1 MAIINPTQLP
11 RITREYLDSLKV
23 PGKNFP
29 FEITYANRRKNFA
42 LIFSIERELTEA
54 ERNTAVDIQID
65 VAGIPTGQNIQNPID
80 RPMVHF
86 SYYGKLND
94 LVQGGRSFEV
104 NVTKCVNEEGNGTL
118 FVAPYVGGK
127 HKTIAVNLTG
137 ASTNGGAVIQLLNL
151 ATSLN
156 FTRNLQYGNYGP
168 IVEMGEARPHGSL
181 ILNSQSKSGWDSVVE
196 PGKFAEWALSFPIGI
211 NWDDI
216 SNKINIGI
224 IFNNNTKKFYS
235 GLVDN
240 SYNTING
247 RGGVAGISDVSAM
260 VYDYEIYPTRS
271 RGERAYDRSSPGR
284 LNTRAVLNMEKLFKR
299 TFNLNALTDEEIHDI
314 SHIKVS
320 FTLNND
326 KGTIHFHFYP
336 QRHLSVWST
345 SVASDIRLSKR
356 SLVFSSYYIRPT
368 KLLEGPELINVPNI
382 DDFRDFNIRKM
393 VRMYSVVDNNQIK
406 IVTPRIDTGQFNNV
420 PGVNVERAAFSMNN
434 MPQNFRSRVNLA
446 KARFFDV
453 VLEDGT
459 ILASEGAAPPAPTLF
474 DEVNQVYFAY
484 TARGNSMIVLN
495 CNDGTVVDHVEF
507 VQPDEVSFI
516 INGVPTKNT
525 GLKGYTQSLSLKPN
539 AKPQDIYN
547 NQCTIRVTISKNGR
561 SESKE
566 IELYTADIGRFS
578 GQAMFFAFFEWGAPP
593 VKLNYRDFFHE
604 HPHGRQP
611 ILFKVYEENSK
622 TPISETTA
630 KSFYIRRANPVVFYP
645 IGRKLTADY
654 WGMPTA
660 LAPDGSSSKIP
671 NIAVINDKS
680 VIEKLSDYS
689 EIGTLFR
696 TNYTTLLVLDK
707 TKNRFEFKLYQY
719 EKTIAKD
726 IEYFIAKNYARPN
739 MAQPTTRLDRMTVF
753 FVDDETGV
761 PSVIGSIKSSETDS
775 AQKAVWSWSSTEEL
789 DQYSRQAIDMQPMT
803 YSNTFSMSADTTI
816 SRNFRKIMAAGR
828 RGKIAI
834 AFYEPLNNGASERSY
849 WDYKYVYWCRLRD
862 DIVQHTQDS
871 RFLITTGVDDIYT
884 IPKMTDLQITGPGSF
899 TNKLISGGIIYDAES
914 VPSKYLFDHPRYE
927 SSSDQPLV
935 ASGRLL
941 YDIHRNDDTTFNTSS
956 KPSIPHMF
964 SRGAGFNYNNTTELL
979 VVGINGFGRWEHSVE
994 AIGVIGAGALPTPT
1008 PEPGDIS
1015 SDFESFIFLT
1025 DIPVNEAVFAARIK
1039 DGVSVEKYGKTVLLN
1054 VYNDQGEK
1062 IYNELHIKSYRQ
1074 NLNMRHLGLRG
1085 GFDNAS
1091 SLMSSYLDIELLS
1104 LDFVPEVGV
1113 PYTTDNAKVIGRL
1126 RLNSLT
1132 NESEYT
1138 DNSIVPNKR
1147 FKGVKTI
1154 YDNKTVYY
1162 RIFGFPSSL
1171 KKTGVDPVY
1180 ILEPDNKLGIVL
1192 KDTAF
1197 TTGAIDR
1204 SINITHDSSK
1214 ASGSDNDSRP
1224 VIRNAINSINGN
1236 YEQDYNVL
1244 NVSEAD
1250 NQPREIINAV
1260 TQYHIPNIG
1269 APGALEGLRYGLVAM
1284 NTQGKGVL
1292 YAAMNEHRRTN
1303 TSHYLGFTQLP
1314 NFNDR
1319 FRENPPSVISIGS
1332 NETGFSSTNPRSF
1345 SLAPLGIAPAN
1356 VNLWRDGGMN
1366 EPVLRHQMT
1375 LTNTAPNV
1383 TLLKDYNLASGS
1395 DSVSYTSYG
1404 ILKVINTTSSKP
1416 VKCTIRLTKTEG
1428 NPRVEVLNAQ
1438 GVSIQNTVGKLICMK
1453 PGNDGLVAVE
1463 ISHGKDSNPIE
1474 VPLSHFTKKGNEDKY
1489 ELLFLIKGHD
1499 ANADHIIGHAAISLT
1514 RNQLKEDSAD
1524 YDFGLGQIL
1533 MILNKAGNGV
1543 MLKAMVPHGLLT
1555 RAEDFVLLNARK
1567 PNSVYNVSMETGTLY
1582 DIVSIDGVLQDT
1594 PQPGSTVLQ
1603 FGIRKDGELKRSKR
1617 ITLTQI
1623 NPSVVSETQDN
1634 ANGRVYTYDY
1644 ASVNTSNRID
1654 MKLVKKD
1661 NDIHVIFTDSTG
1673 KNVTSE
1679 VDEFTI
1685 VHNSLLSDPSWFGT
1699 FILRVSAW
1707 QLAGK
1712 FNSLTGSYQ
1721 LPVNNNPHLLKVANL
1736 VGSNDKR
1743 YGVILVHRSVNDALA
1758 AIYHNAGFINT
1769 ASALPTIGT
1778 ETGVRYLQ
1786 INGDGSGFS
1795 KVAFGNTWASR
1806 PSKFPEVQYFNYTNE
1821 QGWVSTV
1828 DGDREDPTRLNHMAG
1843 SGILPKDIE
1852 SAEGTYSSFTLGYN
1866 ANGRFENHNNFIL
1879 YKDDFVPG
1887 LYVKRLPSEYTTIK
1901 HRGYVG
1907 SISDSNVVP
1916 LAGTIKQS
1924 DMVGIN
1930 SDYTIRRNTLVNQSG
1945 VEDLSSVIANSYP
1958 SRIMYIN
1965 HIQGDANSG
1974 IKYTADVL
1982 QSSSVINAHSD
1993 NTKMTISPYFN
2004 GMLPDV
2010 NQDFSEV
2017 CGNANRSRDLSEW
2030 RVDATVFNALARLNM
2045 DEYPI
2050 MEITGPN
2057 LRSISNDILRIRG
2070 PRNKRPIV
2078 LNQERNQILTSL
2090 PRILVIEDDIC
2101 FDAAEGLNLYS
2112 VRLIPDNIARPTV
2125 VIMRGRLILRHRR
2138 FADIPG
2144 MIIASNIILI
2154 NETMWDLDQLV
2165 RTVVLRDK
2173 DSLDPGFDIRRV
2185 RRIELTVN
2193 SGKSLSTK
2201 MYLPKGSIEPS
2212 RWRHINL
2219 IPPKN
2224 YTGGVTDNGGFYTG
2238 VTRTEGSSTGEYIYE
2253 GGTGQLF
2260 GPREIDLDSLKS
2272 FIAKDAQN
2280 GHERSFRFIEIQGS
2294 NPKSYI
2300 FEQGEPAESA
2310 PSLVSVIDN
2319 IERVNTQILQVNLQV
2334 LFIVFV
2340 KKPEHGELPKT
2351 IRLKFQAKNYS
2362 STDKTSKATAEVLL
2376 ERSDTNTD
2384 RKYIIYSGKD
2394 SPFDRAY
2401 FGRSLTLKVTD
2412 LSNQETIVLNRDV
2425 KADIGI
2431 TNLESSIRSSY
2442 IRSTPEN
2449 IGGG

>member
-240 SYNTING
+240 SYNTINS

-284 LNTRAVLNMEKLFKR
+284 LNTRAVLDMEKLFKG
-299 TFNLNALTDEEIHDI
+299 TFNLNTLTDEEIHDI
-314 SHIKVS
+314 SHIKIS

-368 KLLEGPELINVPNI
+368 KLLEGPELINVPNV

-406 IVTPRIDTGQFNNV
+406 IVTPRIDTGQFNGV
-420 PGVNVERAAFSMNN
+420 PGVNVERAAFLKSN
-434 MPQNFRSRVNLA
+434 MPENFRGRVDLA

-459 ILASEGAAPPAPTLF
+459 ILASEGTLPPPSTLF
-474 DEVNQVYFAY
+474 DDINQVYFMCPAY
-484 TARGNSMIVLN
+484 GNPMIVFN
-495 CNDGTVVDHVEF
+495 CNDGVVVDRVEF
-507 VQPDEVSFI
+507 VHPNDVSFT
-516 INGVPTKNT
+516 INGTPTKSAA
-525 GLKGYTQSLSLKPN
+525 LKGYSQLLSFKPN

-547 NQCTIRVTISKNGR
+547 NQCTIRVTISKNGK

-566 IELYTADIGRFS
+566 IDLWDADFGRFS

-593 VKLNYRDFFHE
+593 IKLNYRDFFHE
-604 HPHGRQP
+604 HPYGRQP
-611 ILFKVYEENSK
+611 ILFKVYEENGR
-622 TPISETTA
+622 TPVEEIIA
-630 KSFYIRRANPVVFYP
+630 KSFYIRNGNPVPFFP
-645 IGRKLTADY
+645 IRKQLPSGY
-654 WGMPTA
+654 WGMPTTVA
-660 LAPDGSSSKIP
+660 ADGSSSKIP
-671 NIAVINDKS
+671 NIAVINDKN

-689 EIGTLFR
+689 EIGTNYR
-696 TNYTTLLVLDK
+696 TNYTTLLILDK

-739 MAQPTTRLDRMTVF
+739 MAQPTTRLSRMAVL
-753 FVDDETGV
+753 FVDSETGI
-761 PSVIGSIKSSETDS
+761 PTVIGSIKSDEMDN
-775 AQKAVWSWSSTEEL
+775 AQKAVVSYSHTEEL
-789 DQYSRQAIDMQPMT
+789 DQYSRQVIDMQPMT

-914 VPSKYLFDHPRYE
+914 IPSKYRFDHPRYV

-941 YDIHRNDDTTFNTSS
+941 YDIHRNGDTTFNTSS

-964 SRGAGFNYNNTTELL
+964 SRGAGFNYNDTTELL
-979 VVGINGFGRWEHSVE
+979 VVGINGFGLWEHSVE
-994 AIGVIGAGALPTPT
+994 AIGVIGAGTLPSPEPELATDDVERVIWRAATGNIGAFSQTMAQIKFKSSIPAERRNGNTVYFRILDSKGNRLGQSSVTIGQYQQFNTSLGVLNDIASPYLTIESYVDAGYTKKVSETRIPNALFGRQQTIASINNGQPFTAAQSNNLYMQYYLYPESLKITNVNPTITINDTSVINNKYVFVIDNNIPPQRNVYFFGHGTWNMSAQMSGDKLYMSAPIYDTFPAGTKQDYFLEWRDGNELLGVSGTHNLPTNIKSFGDTANVSSGLLVLDNNARGQLILQADSRFVSDNTGYFIESTDGNNRTVIVDKGWLGFDHNLFQAFNISFPGKT
-1008 PEPGDIS
+1008 PQTLAISATKINVGIETNDGLAISRSLGFANNQLSSTAYGAILPLSNTGSTIPKYATSVAKSQDDPLVTFNLNSQNRNDTIGKIVVLRPGNNELSGVEINHDGSANGIRVPFDYFTKAGNNDS
-1015 SDFESFIFLT
+1015 YEAMFLL
-1025 DIPVNEAVFAARIK
+1025 
-1039 DGVSVEKYGKTVLLN
+1039 YGKGADAN
-1054 VYNDQGEK
+1054 
-1062 IYNELHIKSYRQ
+1062 
-1074 NLNMRHLGLRG
+1074 
-1085 GFDNAS
+1085 
-1091 SLMSSYLDIELLS
+1091 
-1104 LDFVPEVGV
+1104 
-1113 PYTTDNAKVIGRL
+1113 KVIGH
-1126 RLNSLT
+1126 
-1132 NESEYT
+1132 
-1138 DNSIVPNKR
+1138 
-1147 FKGVKTI
+1147 
-1154 YDNKTVYY
+1154 
-1162 RIFGFPSSL
+1162 
-1171 KKTGVDPVY
+1171 
-1180 ILEPDNKLGIVL
+1180 
-1192 KDTAF
+1192 A
-1197 TTGAIDR
+1197 
-1204 SINITHDSSK
+1204 
-1214 ASGSDNDSRP
+1214 
-1224 VIRNAINSINGN
+1224 VI
-1236 YEQDYNVL
+1236 
-1244 NVSEAD
+1244 
-1250 NQPREIINAV
+1250 
-1260 TQYHIPNIG
+1260 
-1269 APGALEGLRYGLVAM
+1269 ALA
-1284 NTQGKGVL
+1284 
-1292 YAAMNEHRRTN
+1292 
-1303 TSHYLGFTQLP
+1303 
-1314 NFNDR
+1314 
-1319 FRENPPSVISIGS
+1319 
-1332 NETGFSSTNPRSF
+1332 
-1345 SLAPLGIAPAN
+1345 
-1356 VNLWRDGGMN
+1356 
-1366 EPVLRHQMT
+1366 
-1375 LTNTAPNV
+1375 
-1383 TLLKDYNLASGS
+1383 
-1395 DSVSYTSYG
+1395 
-1404 ILKVINTTSSKP
+1404 
-1416 VKCTIRLTKTEG
+1416 
-1428 NPRVEVLNAQ
+1428 
-1438 GVSIQNTVGKLICMK
+1438 
-1453 PGNDGLVAVE
+1453 
-1463 ISHGKDSNPIE
+1463 
-1474 VPLSHFTKKGNEDKY
+1474 
-1489 ELLFLIKGHD
+1489 
-1499 ANADHIIGHAAISLT
+1499 

-1603 FGIRKDGELKRSKR
+1603 FGIRKDGELKRGK
-1617 ITLTQI
+1617 IMTLTQI
-1623 NPSVVSETQDN
+1623 DPSVVSETQDG
-1634 ANGRVYTYDY
+1634 ANGRVYSYDY
-1644 ASVNTSNRID
+1644 ASVNTANRID

-1699 FILRVSAW
+1699 FMLRVSAW

-1712 FNSLTGSYQ
+1712 FNSLTGSYR
-1721 LPVNNNPHLLKVANL
+1721 LPVKDNPHLLKVANL

-1743 YGVILVHRSVNDALA
+1743 YGVVLIHRSVNDALT

-1887 LYVKRLPSEYTTIK
+1887 LYVKRLPSEYTAIK

-1907 SISDSNVVP
+1907 SISDSNIVP

-1982 QSSSVINAHSD
+1982 QSSSVINTHSD

-2101 FDAAEGLNLYS
+2101 FDAAEGVNLYS

-2280 GHERSFRFIEIQGS
+2280 GHERSFRFIETQGS
-2294 NPKSYI
+2294 NPKYYI
-2300 FEQGEPAESA
+2300 FEPVPAESA

-2351 IRLKFQAKNYS
+2351 IRLEFQAKNYS

-2401 FGRSLTLKVTD
+2401 FGRSRTLKVTD
-2412 LSNQETIVLNRDV
+2412 LSNQETIVLDRDT
-2425 KADIGI
+2425 KSDTSPSNI
-2431 TNLESSIRSSY
+2431 ESSLRGSY
-2442 IRSTPEN
+2442 IRSASN
-2449 IGGG
+2449 SHV

>member
-156 FTRNLQYGNYGP
+156 FTRDLRYGNYGP

-284 LNTRAVLNMEKLFKR
+284 LNTRAVLDMEKLFKG
-299 TFNLNALTDEEIHDI
+299 TFNLNALTDEEIDDI
-314 SHIKVS
+314 SHIKIS

-336 QRHLSVWST
+336 QRHLSVWNT
-345 SVASDIRLSKR
+345 SIASDIRLSKR

-368 KLLEGPELINVPNI
+368 KLLKGPELINVPDI

-406 IVTPRIDTGQFNNV
+406 IVTPRIDTGQFNGV
-420 PGVNVERAAFSMNN
+420 PGVNVERAAFLKSN
-434 MPQNFRSRVNLA
+434 MPENFRGRVDLA

-459 ILASEGAAPPAPTLF
+459 ILASEGTILPPPALF
-474 DEVNQVYFAY
+474 DDVNQVYFVCPAY
-484 TARGNSMIVLN
+484 GNPMIVFN
-495 CNDGTVVDHVEF
+495 CNDGVVVDRVEF
-507 VQPDEVSFI
+507 VHPNDVSFT
-516 INGVPTKNT
+516 INGTPLKNA
-525 GLKGYTQSLSLKPN
+525 GLKGYSQSLSFKPN

-547 NQCTIRVTISKNGR
+547 NQCTIRVTISKNGK

-566 IELYTADIGRFS
+566 IDLWDADFGRFS

-593 VKLNYRDFFHE
+593 IKLNYRDFFHE
-604 HPHGRQP
+604 HPYGRQP
-611 ILFKVYEENSK
+611 ILFKVYEENSQ
-622 TPISETTA
+622 TPVEEIIA
-630 KSFYIRRANPVVFYP
+630 KSFYIRNGNPVPFFP
-645 IGRKLTADY
+645 IRKQLPSGY
-654 WGMPTA
+654 WGMPTTVA
-660 LAPDGSSSKIP
+660 ADGSSSKIP
-671 NIAVINDKS
+671 NIAVINDKN

-689 EIGTLFR
+689 EIGTNYR
-696 TNYTTLLVLDK
+696 TNYTTLLILDK

-726 IEYFIAKNYARPN
+726 IEYFITKNYARPN
-739 MAQPTTRLDRMTVF
+739 MAQPTTRLSRMAVL
-753 FVDDETGV
+753 FVDGETGI
-761 PSVIGSIKSSETDS
+761 PTVIGSIKSDEMDN
-775 AQKAVWSWSSTEEL
+775 AQKAVVSYSHTEEL
-789 DQYSRQAIDMQPMT
+789 DQYGRQMTDVQHMT
-803 YSNTFSMSADTTI
+803 YSNTFSMNADI
-816 SRNFRKIMAAGR
+816 AMSRNFRKIIAAGR

-834 AFYEPLNNGASERSY
+834 AFYEPRNNGAGERSY

-914 VPSKYLFDHPRYE
+914 MPSKYRFDHPRYE

-941 YDIHRNDDTTFNTSS
+941 YDIHRNGDTTFNTSS

-964 SRGAGFNYNNTTELL
+964 SRGDGFNYDNTTELL
-979 VVGINGFGRWEHSVE
+979 VVGVNGFGLWEHSVE
-994 AIGVIGAGALPTPT
+994 AIGVIGAGTLPSTSAPTPSPTPPTPT
-1008 PEPGDIS
+1008 PATPKDIS
-1015 SDFESFIFLT
+1015 SDFESFVFLT
-1025 DIPVNEAVFAARIK
+1025 DIPANEAVFAAGIK
-1039 DGVSVEKYGKTVLLN
+1039 DSVSVEKYGKTVLLD

-1062 IYNELHIKSYRQ
+1062 IYNKLHIKSYRQ
-1074 NLNMRHLGLRG
+1074 NRNMRHLGLRG
-1085 GFDNAS
+1085 EFDNIS

-1126 RLNSLT
+1126 RLNPLT

-1138 DNSIVPNKR
+1138 NNSIVPNKR

-1171 KKTGVDPVY
+1171 KKTGTDPVY
-1180 ILEPDNKLGIVL
+1180 LLESDNKLGIML
-1192 KDTAF
+1192 KDSVF

-1244 NVSEAD
+1244 NISEAD

-1269 APGALEGLRYGLVAM
+1269 VPGSLEGMHYGVMTVSGLSKVSLYIGMNDNRLNGVSHTLDLSVSLSNSNGFHKISSGAKRVA
-1284 NTQGKGVL
+1284 
-1292 YAAMNEHRRTN
+1292 
-1303 TSHYLGFTQLP
+1303 
-1314 NFNDR
+1314 D
-1319 FRENPPSVISIGS
+1319 
-1332 NETGFSSTNPRSF
+1332 NETWSNSGNPRKF
-1345 SLAPLGIAPAN
+1345 DLGAFLSAS
-1356 VNLWRDGGMN
+1356 VAASTL
-1366 EPVLRHQMT
+1366 VLRHQMT
-1375 LTNTAPNV
+1375 LTNVAPN
-1383 TLLKDYNLASGS
+1383 TILLKDYMLSSGNGS
-1395 DSVSYTSYG
+1395 ISRVSYGS
-1404 ILKVINTTSSKP
+1404 ILTFETEYRP
-1416 VKCTIRLTKTEG
+1416 AKCTIRLTKTEG
-1428 NPRVEVLNAQ
+1428 NPRVEILNAQ

-1453 PGNDGLVAVE
+1453 PGTDGGLVTIE

-1474 VPLSHFTKKGNEDKY
+1474 VPFSHFTKKGNEDKY

-1555 RAEDFVLLNARK
+1555 RADEFVLLNERK
-1567 PNSVYNVSMETGTLY
+1567 PNSVYNVSMEAGTLY
-1582 DIVSIDGVLQDT
+1582 DIVTIDGVLQDT

-1603 FGIRKDGELKRSKR
+1603 FGIRKDGELKRGKR
-1617 ITLTQI
+1617 ITLTQL
-1623 NPSVVSETQDN
+1623 NTSVDVENHDN
-1634 ANGRVYTYDY
+1634 ANKRVYAFDY
-1644 ASVNTSNRID
+1644 GVANTSNRID
-1654 MKLVKKD
+1654 VKLVKVKD
-1661 NDIHVIFTDSTG
+1661 KIRVFFTDGTG
-1673 KNVTSE
+1673 NSVSHE
-1679 VDEFTI
+1679 VDGFTLVHNSIEGSVVVAVGQIDKKLKRSSGAFALSISDYPQLGKMAEIVNGNDKHHGVVLIHRPVSGNAPAIYHSEGFVHTSSELPLMNLSSFGVRYIRVNLPEADKGLTVGVGKEWYHRYTSPSSEEYNDKGLRIPRIEYTNANGGTSVSGISTESERGIVTAAMTSGKGMLPRDIQEGNDKYAEFTI
-1685 VHNSLLSDPSWFGT
+1685 VN
-1699 FILRVSAW
+1699 
-1707 QLAGK
+1707 
-1712 FNSLTGSYQ
+1712 
-1721 LPVNNNPHLLKVANL
+1721 PVTN
-1736 VGSNDKR
+1736 
-1743 YGVILVHRSVNDALA
+1743 
-1758 AIYHNAGFINT
+1758 
-1769 ASALPTIGT
+1769 
-1778 ETGVRYLQ
+1778 Q
-1786 INGDGSGFS
+1786 
-1795 KVAFGNTWASR
+1795 
-1806 PSKFPEVQYFNYTNE
+1806 PE
-1821 QGWVSTV
+1821 
-1828 DGDREDPTRLNHMAG
+1828 R
-1843 SGILPKDIE
+1843 IK
-1852 SAEGTYSSFTLGYN
+1852 
-1866 ANGRFENHNNFIL
+1866 L
-1879 YKDDFVPG
+1879 YKDPYDPRLYARRYTPRTTDVKYIAYHSEVNDQHILPLPG
-1887 LYVKRLPSEYTTIK
+1887 IIKR
-1901 HRGYVG
+1901 
-1907 SISDSNVVP
+1907 SDKIGFDV
-1916 LAGTIKQS
+1916 
-1924 DMVGIN
+1924 
-1930 SDYTIRRNTLVNQSG
+1930 DYTLRRNALVRDMDIVNR
-1945 VEDLSSVIANSYP
+1945 ERFLPFEHIY
-1958 SRIMYIN
+1958 RIVYIN
-1965 HIQGDANSG
+1965 RSRYNNFAEINTFFSILSRSRESLNARPYTSG
-1974 IKYTADVL
+1974 IST
-1982 QSSSVINAHSD
+1982 NAYYS
-1993 NTKMTISPYFN
+1993 
-2004 GMLPDV
+2004 GLLPDI
-2010 NQDFSEV
+2010 NQDFTENCGEV
-2017 CGNANRSRDLSEW
+2017 NKTRDLSDWQMEAMLL
-2030 RVDATVFNALARLNM
+2030 DLTARLDM
-2045 DEYPI
+2045 SEYPI
-2050 MEITGPN
+2050 MEITGTDMQP
-2057 LRSISNDILRIRG
+2057 ISTDILRIRG
-2070 PRNKRPIV
+2070 PRNGKPII
-2078 LNQERNQILTSL
+2078 LNKEYNQIFTTP
-2090 PRILVIEDDIC
+2090 PRILVIEEDIQ
-2101 FDAAEGLNLYS
+2101 FAAANGINVREMILFNSNLS
-2112 VRLIPDNIARPTV
+2112 IIPTV
-2125 VIMRGRLILRHRR
+2125 IFRGRLIVQGL
-2138 FADIPG
+2138 
-2144 MIIASNIILI
+2144 S
-2154 NETMWDLDQLV
+2154 
-2165 RTVVLRDK
+2165 
-2173 DSLDPGFDIRRV
+2173 
-2185 RRIELTVN
+2185 
-2193 SGKSLSTK
+2193 SGL
-2201 MYLPKGSIEPS
+2201 
-2212 RWRHINL
+2212 
-2219 IPPKN
+2219 
-2224 YTGGVTDNGGFYTG
+2224 
-2238 VTRTEGSSTGEYIYE
+2238 
-2253 GGTGQLF
+2253 
-2260 GPREIDLDSLKS
+2260 
-2272 FIAKDAQN
+2272 
-2280 GHERSFRFIEIQGS
+2280 
-2294 NPKSYI
+2294 
-2300 FEQGEPAESA
+2300 
-2310 PSLVSVIDN
+2310 
-2319 IERVNTQILQVNLQV
+2319 
-2334 LFIVFV
+2334 
-2340 KKPEHGELPKT
+2340 
-2351 IRLKFQAKNYS
+2351 
-2362 STDKTSKATAEVLL
+2362 
-2376 ERSDTNTD
+2376 
-2384 RKYIIYSGKD
+2384 
-2394 SPFDRAY
+2394 
-2401 FGRSLTLKVTD
+2401 
-2412 LSNQETIVLNRDV
+2412 
-2425 KADIGI
+2425 IGI
-2431 TNLESSIRSSY
+2431 TQSFTAINDTHWDFYQLLSGI
-2442 IRSTPEN
+2442 P
-2449 IGGG
+2449 

>member
-42 LIFSIERELTEA
+42 LIFSIERELTEV

-156 FTRNLQYGNYGP
+156 FTRDLRYGNYGP

-284 LNTRAVLNMEKLFKR
+284 LNTRAVLDMEKLFKG
-299 TFNLNALTDEEIHDI
+299 TFNLNALTDEEINDI
-314 SHIKVS
+314 SHIKIL

-382 DDFRDFNIRKM
+382 DDFQDFNIRKM

-406 IVTPRIDTGQFNNV
+406 IVTPRIDTGQFNGV
-420 PGVNVERAAFSMNN
+420 PGVNVERAAFLKSN
-434 MPQNFRSRVNLA
+434 MPENFRGRVDLA

-459 ILASEGAAPPAPTLF
+459 ILASEGTIPPPSTLF
-474 DEVNQVYFAY
+474 DDINQVYFMCPAY
-484 TARGNSMIVLN
+484 GNPVIVFN
-495 CNDGTVVDHVEF
+495 CNDGVVVNRVEF
-507 VQPDEVSFI
+507 VHPNDVSFT
-516 INGVPTKNT
+516 INGTPTKSAA
-525 GLKGYTQSLSLKPN
+525 LKGYSQSLSFKPN

-547 NQCTIRVTISKNGR
+547 NQCTIRVTISKNGK

-566 IELYTADIGRFS
+566 IDLWDADFGRFS
-578 GQAMFFAFFEWGAPP
+578 GQAMFFAFFEWGTPP
-593 VKLNYRDFFHE
+593 IKLNYRDFFHE
-604 HPHGRQP
+604 HPYGRQP
-611 ILFKVYEENSK
+611 ILFKVYEENSR
-622 TPISETTA
+622 TPVEEIIA
-630 KSFYIRRANPVVFYP
+630 KSFYIRNGNPVPFFP
-645 IGRKLTADY
+645 IRKQLPSGY
-654 WGMPTA
+654 WGIPTA
-660 LAPDGSSSKIP
+660 VAADGSYSKIP
-671 NIAVINDKS
+671 NIAVINDKN

-689 EIGTLFR
+689 EIGTNYR
-696 TNYTTLLVLDK
+696 TNYTTLLILDK

-739 MAQPTTRLDRMTVF
+739 MAQPTTRLSRMAVL
-753 FVDDETGV
+753 FVDSETGI
-761 PSVIGSIKSSETDS
+761 PTVIGSIKSDEMDS
-775 AQKAVWSWSSTEEL
+775 TQKAVVSYSHTEEL
-789 DQYSRQAIDMQPMT
+789 DQYSRQMTDVQLMT
-803 YSNTFSMSADTTI
+803 YSNTFSMNADI
-816 SRNFRKIMAAGR
+816 AMSRNFRKIIAAGR

-914 VPSKYLFDHPRYE
+914 MPSKYRFDHPRYE

-941 YDIHRNDDTTFNTSS
+941 YDIHRNGDTTFNTSS

-964 SRGAGFNYNNTTELL
+964 SHGAGFNYDNTTELL
-979 VVGINGFGRWEHSVE
+979 VVGINGFGLWEHSVE
-994 AIGVIGAGALPTPT
+994 AIGVIGAGALPTPA

-1015 SDFESFIFLT
+1015 SDFESFVFMT
-1025 DIPVNEAVFAARIK
+1025 DTGELNPVFFAKIK
-1039 DGVSVEKYGKTVLLN
+1039 DNVSLDKYGN
-1054 VYNDQGEK
+1054 GGIGISVYNDQNEK
-1062 IYNELHIKSYRQ
+1062 
-1074 NLNMRHLGLRG
+1074 
-1085 GFDNAS
+1085 
-1091 SLMSSYLDIELLS
+1091 YLDNVL
-1104 LDFVPEVGV
+1104 
-1113 PYTTDNAKVIGRL
+1113 IGRHGRDTRTL
-1126 RLNSLT
+1126 GMRGAFYHLSQMTSDYLDVEIINRSNNNTPVGRIRITPLT
-1132 NESEYT
+1132 EETEYT
-1138 DNSIVPNKR
+1138 DSSVSSNKKI
-1147 FKGVKTI
+1147 KGVKI
-1154 YDNKTVYY
+1154 VRNNKTVYY

-1171 KKTGVDPVY
+1171 KKAKIDPVY
-1180 ILEPDNKLGIVL
+1180 ILEADDKLGIAL
-1192 KDTAF
+1192 KDPAF
-1197 TTGAIDR
+1197 TSNAKNG
-1204 SINITHDSSK
+1204 SKNIFHIYHGNNNDASDESSRQFIR
-1214 ASGSDNDSRP
+1214 ASVSP
-1224 VIRNAINSINGN
+1224 VNGT
-1236 YEQDYNVL
+1236 YEQDYSIL
-1244 NVSEAD
+1244 NISEAT
-1250 NQPREIINAV
+1250 NQPRSIISAV

-1269 APGALEGLRYGLVAM
+1269 TPGALEGLRYGLVAM

-1319 FRENPPSVISIGS
+1319 FRDNPPGVTSIGS
-1332 NETGFSSTNPRSF
+1332 NETGFSSTNPRTF
-1345 SLAPLGIAPAN
+1345 SLAPLGISPAGI
-1356 VNLWRDGGMN
+1356 NLWRDGGTN

-1375 LTNTAPNV
+1375 LTNTTPNV
-1383 TLLKDYNLASGS
+1383 TLLKDYNLATGS

-1416 VKCTIRLTKTEG
+1416 AKCTIRLTKTEG

-1499 ANADHIIGHAAISLT
+1499 ANEDHIIGHAAISLP
-1514 RNQLKEDSAD
+1514 RNQLKEDSTD
-1524 YDFGLGQIL
+1524 YDFELGQIL
-1533 MILNKAGNGV
+1533 MILNKTGNGV

-1555 RAEDFVLLNARK
+1555 RAEDLVLLNERK
-1567 PNSVYNVSMETGTLY
+1567 PNSVYNISMETGALY
-1582 DIVSIDGVLQDT
+1582 DIVTIDGVLQDT

-1603 FGIRKDGELKRSKR
+1603 FGIRKDGELKRGKR

-1685 VHNSLLSDPSWFGT
+1685 VHNYLLSDPSWFGT

-1806 PSKFPEVQYFNYTNE
+1806 PSKFPEIQYFNYTNE

-1982 QSSSVINAHSD
+1982 QSSSVINTHSD

-2078 LNQERNQILTSL
+2078 LNQELNQILTSL

-2101 FDAAEGLNLYS
+2101 FDAAEGVNLYS
-2112 VRLIPDNIARPTV
+2112 VRLIPDNTARPTV

-2280 GHERSFRFIEIQGS
+2280 GHKRSFRFIETQGS

-2300 FEQGEPAESA
+2300 FEQGEPVDTNANTNTGTTPA
-2310 PSLVSVIDN
+2310 TVSVIDN
-2319 IERVNTQILQVNLQV
+2319 IYRVNAQILQVNTQV
-2334 LFIVFV
+2334 LFVVFV

-2351 IRLKFQAKNYS
+2351 IRLEFQAKNYS
-2362 STDKTSKATAEVLL
+2362 SIDKTSKATAEVLL

-2401 FGRSLTLKVTD
+2401 FGRSRTLKVTD
-2412 LSNQETIVLNRDV
+2412 LSNQETIVLDRDT
-2425 KADIGI
+2425 KSDTSPSNI
-2431 TNLESSIRSSY
+2431 ESSLRGSY
-2442 IRSTPEN
+2442 IRSSSN
-2449 IGGG
+2449 VGGGGQ